1 MSGICARLTV
11 KDKEQLF
18 YKHLE
23 LLFPE
28 GLLRI
33 ADQFTMEV
41 EKEAQVYEMT
51 HVYTTDVEGCFSFK
65 MPNEA
70 KVEVQMVDVE
80 SAGTLVSA
88 IRRIQEMQLRKE
100 KITNIASLG
109 LDTPPSV
116 EEPKQVVI
124 NNNVTYN
131 NITIQQPV

>member
-80 SAGTLVSA
+80 SAETLVSA

-100 KITNIASLG
+100 KITNFASLG